1 MGCEGVS
8 GIAGGTFPLDC
19 FGLGFEVG
27 LWIEMVMALFLS
39 AARERVLKC
48 QQLKQFEHKLA

>member
-19 FGLGFEVG
+19 FCLGLVVG
-27 LWIEMVMALFLS
+27 LWIEMVMTLFLS
-39 AARERVLKC
+39 VVGEIVVTSPIERKIYD
-48 QQLKQFEHKLA
+48 F

>member
-1 MGCEGVS
+1 MGCGGVS

-19 FGLGFEVG
+19 FCLGLVVG

-39 AARERVLKC
+39 LVGARVL
-48 QQLKQFEHKLA
+48 A

>member
-27 LWIEMVMALFLS
+27 LWIEMVMALNLS
-39 AARERVLKC
+39 VVGARVLFI
-48 QQLKQFEHKLA
+48 LIER